1 MINSIVS
8 ITIFSFSKPPSVRI
22 YIKPRPEF
30 SFCIILVLI
39 LFCFSVSAQKDSL
52 IQHHRNLLENKV
64 DDTTY
69 VKNIIDLGS
78 AYFPEYPDSV
88 YKMGQLAIKRS
99 EHIDFCYGIVNGY
112 SLKAMS
118 FLAKNEIAE
127 ARPHYIEA
135 ESASGKC
142 DFISYQAMFLR
153 ILGNIDFTLGD
164 YASAL
169 NFWQIGIE
177 KAEESEYFEAKV
189 EMYSNIGKLYQ
200 KIQEFEQAT
209 EFFEKSYQESEKH
222 NIVDLLPNAL
232 FTLSSIALLKKEYTD
247 SKQYSRN
254 LIQSADS
261 IDKSRNFL
269 PRAYGNL
276 GDASLGLNQPDS
288 ALIYFLKMEES
299 LPEIDPLY
307 FGPVVLEQAELELG
321 LGKSWL
327 GLKEVENA
335 IIHLEESYGL
345 AKTNDLTDI
354 LVESNELLSSI
365 AESKGNYKK
374 ALVYFKEFKAN
385 SDSIF
390 NDKKLKE
397 LSFKEAE
404 YQFQQKSALQ
414 DIELEKL
421 SIKQK
426 EQRVIILILSLLS
439 ILIILTAFLLFRVQR
454 LKTEKVEFEQKA
466 IQRDLDYKNRELTSN
481 VLSLLKK
488 NELLINISITLKKL
502 LLTTKGS
509 QKTMVASV
517 LQEIESSSKEV
528 GWDEFELRF
537 KEVHSNFYEKLN
549 AKFENLTKNEQRLCA
564 FLKMKMSTKE
574 ISSLTFQT
582 PHSIDVARSRMK
594 KKMGITDN
602 ERLVHFLSHL

>member
-1 MINSIVS
+1 LINSIVS

-222 NIVDLLPNAL
+222 DIVDLLPNAL

>member
-1 MINSIVS
+1 
-8 ITIFSFSKPPSVRI
+8 VRI

-135 ESASGKC
+135 ESVSGKC

-200 KIQEFEQAT
+200 EIQEFEQAT

-288 ALIYFLKMEES
+288 ALIYFVKMEES

-426 EQRVIILILSLLS
+426 EQRVIILILSILS
-439 ILIILTAFLLFRVQR
+439 ILIILIAFLLFRVQR

>member
-135 ESASGKC
+135 ESVSGKC

-200 KIQEFEQAT
+200 EIQEFEQAT

-288 ALIYFLKMEES
+288 ALIYFVKMEES

-426 EQRVIILILSLLS
+426 EQRVIILILSILS
-439 ILIILTAFLLFRVQR
+439 ILIILIAFLLFRVQR

>member
-1 MINSIVS
+1 
-8 ITIFSFSKPPSVRI
+8 VRI

-135 ESASGKC
+135 ESVSGKC

-200 KIQEFEQAT
+200 EIQEFEQAT

-288 ALIYFLKMEES
+288 ALIYFVKMEES

-426 EQRVIILILSLLS
+426 EQRVIILILSILS
-439 ILIILTAFLLFRVQR
+439 ILIILIAFLLFRVQR

-574 ISSLTFQT
+574 ISSITFQT

>member
-1 MINSIVS
+1 M
-8 ITIFSFSKPPSVRI
+8 RI

-135 ESASGKC
+135 ESVSGKC

-200 KIQEFEQAT
+200 EIQEFEQAT

-288 ALIYFLKMEES
+288 ALIYFVKMEES

-426 EQRVIILILSLLS
+426 EQRVIILILSILS
-439 ILIILTAFLLFRVQR
+439 ILIILIAFLLFRVQR